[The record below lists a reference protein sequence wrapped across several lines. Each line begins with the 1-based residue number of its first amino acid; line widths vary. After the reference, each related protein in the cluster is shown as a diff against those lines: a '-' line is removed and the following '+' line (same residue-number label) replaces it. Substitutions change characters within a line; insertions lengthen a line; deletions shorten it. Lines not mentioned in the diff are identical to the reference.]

1 MRVTKNFRKFILC
14 LHLLGLN
21 NAAGNNNNGNID
33 KQQNFRKILVN
44 SDLLAAGHI
53 QTIVGRLR

>member
-1 MRVTKNFRKFILC
+1 MKVTLTSFLKFILY
-14 LHLLGLN
+14 LHLLGLKN
-21 NAAGNNNNGNID
+21 VVGNNID

-44 SDLLAAGHI
+44 SDLLARGHI